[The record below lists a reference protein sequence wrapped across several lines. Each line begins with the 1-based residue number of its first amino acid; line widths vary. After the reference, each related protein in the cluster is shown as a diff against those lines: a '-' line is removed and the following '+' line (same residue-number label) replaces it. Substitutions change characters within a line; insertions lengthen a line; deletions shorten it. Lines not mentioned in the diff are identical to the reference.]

1 MRFNRRTRHKP
12 LISQLSTIW
21 PLMIPAILVIT
32 FIVLVGAFFFMR
44 GQTIMQQQL
53 RERLRSTAASAVMQ
67 FDPDVIE
74 EIITNP
80 MRKKAALNDTVMRLQ
95 HLRESVPNIKFAYI
109 MRRVSESDPANLE
122 FVADAD
128 LALNDVQL
136 DRNHNGS
143 VDEDEVPGQ
152 PGDAYDASDY
162 PALKYEAF
170 LHPTVDEDITVDQW
184 GSLVSGY
191 APIQKNGHTVAVLGI
206 DMSADEYVELSQSI
220 FSPIA
225 MLLVVTAALT
235 IGASLILFLF
245 SRRLES
251 LHSLDMERSGLLRLA
266 FHQIGQP
273 LAIINWSLELLKE
286 QVTAKDAAGILVNM
300 EEGVTRLQQ
309 ILYTL
314 RDADLIHAGKMRYDA
329 RAASLNETIHEIAAE
344 TKRRLDQ
351 RKQSL
356 KVTLS
361 DDVQMELDKKL
372 IGSVLR
378 ELLNNAIDY
387 SPVGSTIAISTTRRV
402 RDVLVEVEDHGC
414 GIPLADRDRIF
425 GEFVRGS
432 NAYIYR
438 ADGSGLGLY
447 IIQGI
452 IRKAGGNI
460 WFTSTLGKGSTFS
473 FTLPLA

>member
-1 MRFNRRTRHKP
+1 
-12 LISQLSTIW
+12 
-21 PLMIPAILVIT
+21 
-32 FIVLVGAFFFMR
+32 
-44 GQTIMQQQL
+44 
-53 RERLRSTAASAVMQ
+53 
-67 FDPDVIE
+67 
-74 EIITNP
+74 
-80 MRKKAALNDTVMRLQ
+80 
-95 HLRESVPNIKFAYI
+95 
-109 MRRVSESDPANLE
+109 
-122 FVADAD
+122 
-128 LALNDVQL
+128 
-136 DRNHNGS
+136 
-143 VDEDEVPGQ
+143 
-152 PGDAYDASDY
+152 
-162 PALKYEAF
+162 
-170 LHPTVDEDITVDQW
+170 LHPTVDEDITVDKW
-184 GSLVSGY
+184 GSIVSGY
-191 APIQKNGHTVAVLGI
+191 APIQKKGQTVAVLGI
-206 DMSADEYVELSQSI
+206 DMSADEYVALSQSI

-245 SRRLES
+245 TRRLES

-273 LAIINWSLELLKE
+273 LAIINWSLELLRE
-286 QVTAKDAAGILVNM
+286 QVSTKDAVGILVNM
-300 EEGVTRLQQ
+300 EEGVARLQQ

-314 RDADLIHAGKMRYDA
+314 RDADLIHAGKMQYDA
-329 RAASLNETIHEIAAE
+329 RAGSLNETINEVAAE

-351 RKQSL
+351 RNQTL
-356 KVTLS
+356 TVTLS
-361 DDVQMELDKKL
+361 DDVEMELDKKL

-387 SPVGSTIAISTTRRV
+387 SPVGSTIAIRTIRRV

-425 GEFVRGS
+425 GEFVRGA

-460 WFTSTLGKGSTFS
+460 WFSSTLGKGSTFS